1 MNLGNRVSRPRIISG
16 YIHPTELFNYQDL
29 SEYCEYRERQ
39 IELEIHRIPHSEI
52 LSLDR
57 ETMFT
62 RLINTYLSDK
72 STDYPM
78 LNKDEAELLR
88 NSNQTTVRALHRIPW
103 TGAEGFF
110 AFKPVNKYDP
120 PSTEVTI
127 RLEEVAKEVTFSY
140 ELPLHDLEGS
150 FEERFQAL
158 LENDVAWVVKSLDDV
173 IRHLRDHETRLM
185 SIMGEALEQR
195 VASVCSI
202 EGLMERIEVPEEI
215 FTDKLSVMSD
225 LIPSRE
231 RHPRYDVFKPLL
243 FGLQKGQC
251 NGTKFEIH
259 YSESTVDHIVPQAG
273 GGGDEL
279 GNLQVLCSPCNGLKH
294 NGLQDAYMGKI
305 EKDPSICSGYKTK

>member
-1 MNLGNRVSRPRIISG
+1 MSTGNRFSRPRIISG
-16 YIHPTELFNYQDL
+16 YIDPTELFDYQDL
-29 SEYCEYRERQ
+29 SEYCESRERQ

-62 RLINTYLSDK
+62 RLINTYLSDE

-78 LNKDEAELLR
+78 LKVGEAELLR
-88 NSNQTTVRALHRIPW
+88 NSNQTTVTALHRIPW

-110 AFKPVNKYDP
+110 AFRPVNQYDP

-127 RLEEVAKEVTFSY
+127 RLEEVAKEVTFYY
-140 ELPLHDLEGS
+140 ELPLRDPEGS

-158 LENDVAWVVKSLDDV
+158 LENDVAWVVNSLDDV
-173 IRHLRDHETRLM
+173 IGHFRDHETRLT
-185 SIMGEALEQR
+185 SIMGKALEQR
-195 VASVCSI
+195 VAAVCSI

-215 FTDKLSVMSD
+215 FMDKLSVTSD
-225 LIPSRE
+225 PISSRE

-251 NGTKFEIH
+251 NGTNFEIH
-259 YSESTVDHIVPQAG
+259 YSESTVDHIIPQAA

-279 GNLQVLCSPCNGLKH
+279 GNLQVLCSPCNGLKD
-294 NGLQDAYMGKI
+294 NGAQDAYMGKI
-305 EKDPSICSGYKTK
+305 DKHPSICSGYKTK